1 MEIQVT
7 ADNFENEVLKSKLP
21 VLVDFW
27 APWCG
32 PCKMIAPAVVEIARE
47 SAGKLKVCKINV
59 DVAQDLATK
68 FSVMSIP
75 TFLVFKAGKIM
86 EKKVGGMRKNDL
98 LKLVTPYL

>member
-7 ADNFENEVLKSKLP
+7 ADNFDNEVLRSKLP

-32 PCKMIAPAVVEIARE
+32 PCKTIAPAVGEIARE

-59 DVAQDLATK
+59 DEAQGLATQ

-75 TFLVFKAGKIM
+75 TLMVFKAGKIM

-98 LKLVTPYL
+98 MKLVTPYL